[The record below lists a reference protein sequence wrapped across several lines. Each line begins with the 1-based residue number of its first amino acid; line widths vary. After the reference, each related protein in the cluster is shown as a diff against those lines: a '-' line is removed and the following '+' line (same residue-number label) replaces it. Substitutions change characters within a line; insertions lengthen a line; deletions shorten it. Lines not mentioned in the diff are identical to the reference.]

1 MDGWKTSFPL
11 GWPNFR
17 CYVSFR
23 DCSRI
28 SEPSTVVSPPSTSSE
43 GGSHVLLRPNVWH
56 VARTSPGHVK
66 PHLPDVTAGKNG
78 LTGAPNISTTET
90 WKMKINMGVGCQG
103 LFGVVVC
110 FPETSQQTGAKNHH
124 FHPPLG
130 WNLPNH
136 TTKTHANSKHRYL
149 RGWINH
155 WNKIQ
160 MIFLGRLGWLATW
173 KCWRKK

>member
-1 MDGWKTSFPL
+1 
-11 GWPNFR
+11 
-17 CYVSFR
+17 
-23 DCSRI
+23 
-28 SEPSTVVSPPSTSSE
+28 
-43 GGSHVLLRPNVWH
+43 

-124 FHPPLG
+124 FHPPFRVK
-130 WNLPNH
+130 P
-136 TTKTHANSKHRYL
+136 SKPH
-149 RGWINH
+149 
-155 WNKIQ
+155 NKD
-160 MIFLGRLGWLATW
+160 T
-173 KCWRKK
+173 C